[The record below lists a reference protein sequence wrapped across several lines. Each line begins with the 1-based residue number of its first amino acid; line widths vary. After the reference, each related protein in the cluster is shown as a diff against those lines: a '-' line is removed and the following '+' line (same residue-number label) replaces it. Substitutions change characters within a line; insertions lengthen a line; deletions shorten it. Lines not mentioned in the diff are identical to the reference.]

1 MFDNPIYH
9 VKPEKSPVVINQEQ
23 MIDTQKEFFNNVDKH
38 LSKQDAEIK
47 SNKIATKMT
56 IVLGVISAVAAIA
69 TLTIEIIVNFF

>member
-1 MFDNPIYH
+1 
-9 VKPEKSPVVINQEQ
+9 
-23 MIDTQKEFFNNVDKH
+23 MIDTQKDFFDNVDKH

-47 SNKIATKMT
+47 SNKIATKIT